1 VIIKR
6 GTLYYN
12 DGKTEKQQNRKF
24 YANGQNKN
32 KMTDE
37 SKELEKI

>member
-1 VIIKR
+1 VIIKK
-6 GTLYYN
+6 GTLYYH
-12 DGKTEKQQNRKF
+12 DGKTATRKF